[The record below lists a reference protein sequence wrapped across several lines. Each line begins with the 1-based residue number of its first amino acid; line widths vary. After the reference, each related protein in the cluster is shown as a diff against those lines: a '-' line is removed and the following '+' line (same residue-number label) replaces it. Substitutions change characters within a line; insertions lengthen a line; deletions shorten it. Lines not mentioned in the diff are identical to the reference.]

1 MIKIIL
7 GFAVIFTLIYFAY
20 KYIVGLDDVELESL
34 MKKAPTIALCAL
46 AAMFIA
52 TFIVVSF

>member
-7 GFAVIFTLIYFAY
+7 GFAVIFMLIYFAY
-20 KYIVGLDDVELESL
+20 KYMVSLDDAELESFV
-34 MKKAPTIALCAL
+34 KKAPTISLCAL